1 VPAFDYDDE
10 GDELDEEDD
19 MAFESLLLS
28 GSQRYSQAQRT
39 ELNGLNSRTSGGQPN
54 RRHDAA
60 FWESVA
66 GLFARLRRSRHSHP
80 HSQHQHI
87 HQQQHFSPRGYDAIP
102 PPSTHF
108 PFNNAPANRTGIS
121 EEDDALL
128 LADQEDA
135 VQELTEAQIQEI
147 VEKAAAQQA
156 PL

>member
-1 VPAFDYDDE
+1 MPVFDYDDE
-10 GDELDEEDD
+10 GDEMDEEND
-19 MAFESLLLS
+19 MAFESLLLA
-28 GSQRYSQAQRT
+28 GSQRYSQDQRNDIHT
-39 ELNGLNSRTSGGQPN
+39 RTSGGPSN

-66 GLFARLRRSRHSHP
+66 GLFARLRRGRHSHP
-80 HSQHQHI
+80 HSQHHDHI
-87 HQQQHFSPRGYDAIP
+87 HHQQHTGRPRGYDAIP
-102 PPSTHF
+102 PPTVHAS
-108 PFNNAPANRTGIS
+108 PDRYGIS